1 MRPQPG
7 SSSARWEASVD
18 ASRKLALHALME
30 KKTGVVLSIVLDRL
44 YVLRNQLVHG
54 GATWNSVAN
63 RQQVRDGAAIL
74 MAVVPVVVDILIDAG
89 DGDFGA
95 VAYPFLPG

>member
-1 MRPQPG
+1 MGQQT
-7 SSSARWEASVD
+7 D
-18 ASRKLALHALME
+18 
-30 KKTGVVLSIVLDRL
+30 VVLSIVLDRL

-74 MAVVPVVVDILIDAG
+74 MAVVPVVVDILIEAG
-89 DGDFGA
+89 DVDFGA
-95 VAYPFLPG
+95 VAYPFLPA